1 MGDDRTL
8 IFLMNPDISNNREL
22 QIFETFMGREI
33 PMDSLNR
40 KTLFWVLITL
50 AISLFIL
57 FVLLA
62 LFIDPQDVQ
71 ASGLVDLAA
80 ADELRMIWILA
91 LMLFLGP
98 IIMILVTAA
107 TIMLLKDV
115 QIPQVVQY
123 ADTSNFKSQ
132 VIGRKQAPVQNV
144 TPAEA
149 EEAQASLDDLNLRFI
164 RGEIT
169 KEQYDEMKLAME
181 QKGKD

>member
-1 MGDDRTL
+1 
-8 IFLMNPDISNNREL
+8 
-22 QIFETFMGREI
+22 
-33 PMDSLNR
+33 MDSLNR

-107 TIMLLKDV
+107 TIMLLKDI
-115 QIPQVVQY
+115 QIPQIVQY

-132 VIGRKQAPVQNV
+132 IIGRKPTPVPSNIPGE
-144 TPAEA
+144 TENT
-149 EEAQASLDDLNLRFI
+149 QASLDDLNLKFI
-164 RGEIT
+164 RGDV
-169 KEQYDEMKLAME
+169 QRSNMHRDETRME
-181 QKGKD
+181 QKGKDWRF